1 MTSHGPAVNLRLSLS
16 ATDSMW
22 FVTRFT
28 LSQFRL
34 ACLPSIT
41 RISVLQRYGQTKDID
56 AKHREQLTECG
67 PRPAPRKQ
75 LTSAELC
82 EQTRSLAESIPFL
95 SVGL

>member
-1 MTSHGPAVNLRLSLS
+1 VTSHGSAVNLRLGLS

-41 RISVLQRYGQTKDID
+41 RISVLERKGQTKEID
-56 AKHREQLTECG
+56 AKDREQLTERG
-67 PRPAPRKQ
+67 RRPAPRKQ
-75 LTSAELC
+75 LPSAELC